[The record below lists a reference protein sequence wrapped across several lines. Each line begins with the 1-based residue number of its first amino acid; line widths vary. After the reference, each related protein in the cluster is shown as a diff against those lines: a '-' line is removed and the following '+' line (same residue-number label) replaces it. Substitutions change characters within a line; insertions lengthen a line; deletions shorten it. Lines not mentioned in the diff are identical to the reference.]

1 MRKLVVAAF
10 ISLDGVM
17 QAPGGSDEDA
27 SSGFRFGGWTWP
39 YSDDATGDA
48 VMELFAE
55 PFELL
60 LGRCT
65 YDIFA
70 AYWPNFQAGHP
81 IADPFNKVRKYVA
94 THNPQTLAWNNSHA
108 LKGDV
113 ASAVRAL
120 KQQDSG
126 TLLTQGS
133 SDLVQQLLAAGL
145 VDELQLQVFPLILGR
160 GKRLFGDGSEPLA
173 FALERSTRAGDGV
186 LITRYVRNGEVRTGT
201 IDEPGGSR

>member
-1 MRKLVVAAF
+1 MRKLIVAAF

-17 QAPGGSDEDA
+17 QAPGGPDED
-27 SSGFRFGGWTWP
+27 SSGGFRFGGWTWP

-60 LGRCT
+60 LGRRT
-65 YDIFA
+65 YEIFA
-70 AYWPNFQAGHP
+70 AYWPNFAAGHP
-81 IADPFNKVRKYVA
+81 IADPFNRVRKHVA
-94 THNPQTLAWNNSHA
+94 THHPQTLAWNNSHA

-120 KQQDSG
+120 KQQDGG

-145 VDELQLQVFPLILGR
+145 VDELRLQVFPLILGR
-160 GKRLFGDGSEPLA
+160 GKRLFGEGSEPSA
-173 FALERSTRAGDGV
+173 FTLERSARAGKGV
-186 LITRYVRNGEVRTGT
+186 LINRYVRNGEVRTGT